1 MSSVRIRG
9 ELLEGHKGAAVE
21 VPFDPSVRWKREAS
35 KLWRGRRGHP
45 VRARLGSVDFESAIV
60 PRSKRFW
67 LLVDAAVLSK
77 TGRKV
82 GDVLQ
87 ITIEPKLPTS
97 TARNRAKSV

>member
-1 MSSVRIRG
+1 MKPVRIRG

-21 VPFDPSVRWKREAS
+21 VPFDPSARWKREPS
-35 KLWRGRRGHP
+35 KLWKGRRGHP
-45 VRARLGSVDFESAIV
+45 VRARLGGVEFESAIV

-77 TGRKV
+77 TGRRV

-87 ITIEPKLPTS
+87 ITIEPDLPISTS
-97 TARNRAKSV
+97 RNRAKSV